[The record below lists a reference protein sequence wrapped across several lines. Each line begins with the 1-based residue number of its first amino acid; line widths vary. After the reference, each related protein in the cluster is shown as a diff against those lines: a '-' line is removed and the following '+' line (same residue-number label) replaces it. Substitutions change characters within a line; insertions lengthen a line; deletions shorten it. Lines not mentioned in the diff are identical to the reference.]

1 MHTIDDPANIM
12 SLVSKEIQKL
22 SKLDNPFVIKPF
34 GCYDYNLCLY
44 SILECCTGKDLLA
57 QTAIKT
63 FNESETKRVAYQ
75 LLYALSY
82 LNYQGIVHR
91 DIKPDNM
98 MYLNSETDSPIKLL
112 DFGLSFEYGP
122 TDAAEIPTSK
132 IYGSDAFAARDY
144 YCGSFST
151 KSDVFSA
158 GIVLY
163 FLITGKTIFSGNQ
176 LEMVTI
182 YNYTNAV
189 IKYNLPEFG
198 QISKEG
204 IEFIKSLLQYDTNAR
219 PHAQKALKHEWLRNV
234 IPYEKEAIRAMILR
248 VAEYRGYGNPLIH
261 LVKLVMVRFL
271 EYKLLKKYIDAFISV
286 DNDKNGVITQQDIDC
301 TYERLGMI
309 PQEFDFSKYRRANNV
324 ITYTDF
330 LVSSLNPM
338 IFHDCELIRKAYY
351 YIASSNETAIGQV
364 LIDHCAEKMSFCY
377 KFNTKQLYTL
387 EDVIMQVVRSN
398 PYEL

>member
-1 MHTIDDPANIM
+1 MHTIDDPANSL

-22 SKLDNPFVIKPF
+22 SRLDNPFIIKPF

-63 FNESETKRVAYQ
+63 FNESDTKRVAYQ

-91 DIKPDNM
+91 DIKPDNI
-98 MYLNSETDSPIKLL
+98 MYLSSDSDSPIKLL
-112 DFGLSFEYGP
+112 DFGLSFEYES
-122 TDAAEIPTSK
+122 TDTFEIPTNK
-132 IYGSDAFAARDY
+132 IYGNCEFVARDY
-144 YCGSFST
+144 YCGAFST

-158 GIVLY
+158 GIVIY
-163 FLITGKTIFSGNQ
+163 FLLTGKTIFYGSQ
-176 LEMVTI
+176 LEMVSI

-189 IKYNLPEFG
+189 IKYNLPEFA

-219 PHAQKALKHEWLRNV
+219 PQAQEALKHIWLRNV
-234 IPYEKEAIRAMILR
+234 IPYEKEMIRKMVLR
-248 VAEYRGYGNPLIH
+248 AAEYRGYENQFIH

-271 EYKLLKKYIDAFISV
+271 EYKFLKNYINAFISI

-309 PQEFDFSKYRRANNV
+309 PQGFDFTKFRRLNNV
-324 ITYTDF
+324 MTFTDF
-330 LVSSLNPM
+330 LVSSLNPKV
-338 IFHDCELIRKAYY
+338 FHDYELIRKAYY
-351 YIASSNETAIGQV
+351 YIAATNEDAIGKV
-364 LIDHCAEKMSFCY
+364 LIDHCAEKMNFCY
-377 KFNTKQLYTL
+377 KFNIEQLYTL

-398 PYEL
+398 PYE